1 MWAAMRAPD
10 DFYARDDG
18 GELAPRLAT
27 VMLSLGAFVSFT
39 TAGRLVPAHLV
50 GTALAYSFLPVL
62 QGVSLAV
69 AMRAGG
75 GRRSLAQVFSGH
87 LAGYGPWALLLAV
100 FDALCAFAPDVL
112 AALGALFRTG
122 VLPVLALTTIA
133 WSVRM
138 QHALLRASGAR
149 GFATAVYYGTF
160 VALVVG
166 WYVLNG
172 DMLPLLGVLP

>member
-1 MWAAMRAPD
+1 MRAPD

-18 GELAPRLAT
+18 GDLAPRLAT

-50 GTALAYSFLPVL
+50 GTAVAYSFLPAL
-62 QGVSLAV
+62 QALALAAALRV
-69 AMRAGG
+69 GGARRPLRA
-75 GRRSLAQVFSGH
+75 VFSGH
-87 LAGYGPWALLLAV
+87 LAGYGPWLLLLAA

-112 AALGALFRTG
+112 AALSLLLRIGALP
-122 VLPVLALTTIA
+122 VMVLATVL
-133 WSVRM
+133 WSGRM

-149 GFATAVYYGTF
+149 GVATAVYYGAF

-172 DMLPLLGVLP
+172 DLLPLLGVLP